1 MRTFEQFPDTSICKM
16 CGTNEN
22 KECVLIPIDG
32 TQKDNNIQATP
43 VHTDCIKEG
52 KLRYNSDA
60 NIFYRVGIKG

>member
-1 MRTFEQFPDTSICKM
+1 MRTFKEFPETSKCKI

-32 TQKDNNIQATP
+32 TNEGNNCEATP

-52 KLRYNSDA
+52 NIRYSKEYDM
-60 NIFYRVGIKG
+60 FYQMGFKE